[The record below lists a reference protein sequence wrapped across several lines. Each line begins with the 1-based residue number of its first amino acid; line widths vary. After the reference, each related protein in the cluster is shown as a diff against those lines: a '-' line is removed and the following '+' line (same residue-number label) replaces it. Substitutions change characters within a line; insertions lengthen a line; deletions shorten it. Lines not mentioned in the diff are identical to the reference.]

1 MSDMH
6 TTYYEFWQETA
17 SRIKDTLPEQEYNT
31 WFNRIAYLKSED
43 KKVLLAGAS
52 QFILDTVIARY
63 RDLIVNTLSELT
75 GEDIN
80 VEFVVV
86 SRSEIEQI
94 NKPEGTAKDKE
105 EKAEPV
111 QAQAKPKIS
120 SEKTLRMKEESNL
133 NPSYDFGTF
142 VIGDNSAFAYNA
154 SLAIAKNP
162 GVSYNPC
169 LIYGGVGLGKT
180 HLLNS
185 IGNYIINNTPELK
198 VMYVTAEMFTNE
210 FIESIGSQR
219 TQHFKNKF
227 RKVDVL
233 LIDDIHFLQGKD
245 STQEELF
252 HTFNNLYES
261 KKQMVFTC
269 DRPISELKNITD
281 RLSSRFERG
290 LNVDL
295 QPPNYETRMA
305 ILKKKLVER
314 GSSMSEE
321 ILNYI
326 ATNVCTNVRDLESSL
341 TKLIAYSE
349 LLSQEISFDKAK
361 ELLGI
366 LPSLAAN
373 ANQTLSIDT
382 IIKVVGEY
390 FNVSSFEI
398 KGKKKNKSLIQP
410 RQISMYLARD
420 ITEYSTTEI
429 GTEFG
434 GRDHTT
440 VMHAYDR
447 IESLMKGDEAFANT
461 ILKLKRELTN
471 VKKKIPVDKIE
482 KHCG

>member
-1 MSDMH
+1 MSD
-6 TTYYEFWQETA
+6 TNSNYYEFWQETIL
-17 SRIKDTLPEQEYNT
+17 RIQETLPVQEYST
-31 WFNRIAYLKSED
+31 WFNRIVYVGSED
-43 KKVLLAGAS
+43 KKVILAGAS

-63 RDLIVNTLSELT
+63 RDLLVNTLCELT
-75 GEDIN
+75 GEEIG
-80 VEFVVV
+80 VEFIVK
-86 SRSEIEQI
+86 SLSEIQEHKKADPSSI
-94 NKPEGTAKDKE
+94 IEPPKEAKAVQQPKQ
-105 EKAEPV
+105 KASQEV
-111 QAQAKPKIS
+111 TMKI
-120 SEKTLRMKEESNL
+120 KKDCNL
-133 NPSYDFGTF
+133 NYSYKFTNF
-142 VIGDNSAFAYNA
+142 VIGDNSTFAYNA

-180 HLLNS
+180 HLLSS
-185 IGNYIINNTPELK
+185 IGNHIIDNTPELK

-210 FIESIGSQR
+210 FIDSVGSNKMQS
-219 TQHFKNKF
+219 FKNKF

-245 STQEELF
+245 GTQEELF

-269 DRPISELKNITD
+269 DRPISELKNISD

-295 QPPNYETRMA
+295 QPPSYETRVA
-305 ILKKKLVER
+305 ILKSKTEQR

-321 ILNYI
+321 ILDYI

-341 TKLIAYSE
+341 TKLIAFSE
-349 LLSQEISFDKAK
+349 LLDQELTLDKTK
-361 ELLGI
+361 ELLGT

-373 ANQTLSIDT
+373 ANQSLSIDT

-440 VMHAYDR
+440 VMHSYDR
-447 IESLMKGDEAFANT
+447 IESLMKSDEAFTNT
-461 ILKLKRELTN
+461 VLKLKRDLMN
-471 VKKKIPVDKIE
+471 VKR
-482 KHCG
+482 

>member
-1 MSDMH
+1 MTDSKSN
-6 TTYYEFWQETA
+6 YFEFWQETA
-17 SRIKDTLPEQEYNT
+17 SRIKETLPEQEYTT
-31 WFNRIAYLKSED
+31 WFNRIVYIGSD
-43 KKVLLAGAS
+43 DRKVILAGAS
-52 QFILDTVIARY
+52 QFILDTVISRY

-75 GEDIN
+75 GE
-80 VEFVVV
+80 EV
-86 SRSEIEQI
+86 SVDFIVKSRVEIEERKKQD
-94 NKPEGTAKDKE
+94 PG
-105 EKAEPV
+105 EKAPRQEAPV
-111 QAQAKPKIS
+111 IQIPKQKIS
-120 SEKTLRMKEESNL
+120 VEKNLKMKTDCNL
-133 NPSYDFGTF
+133 NPSYEFSNF
-142 VIGDNSAFAYNA
+142 VIGDNSTFAYNA

-169 LIYGGVGLGKT
+169 LIYGGVGMGKT

-185 IGNYIINNTPELK
+185 IGNYIIDNTPELK

-210 FIESIGSQR
+210 FIESIGAQR
-219 TQHFKNKF
+219 TQGFKNKF

-305 ILKKKLVER
+305 ILKSKTKKR
-314 GSSMSEE
+314 ASAMSED

-326 ATNVCTNVRDLESSL
+326 AVNVCTNVRDLESSL

-349 LLSQEISFDKAK
+349 LLDQDLSLEKAK
-361 ELLGI
+361 ELLGT
-366 LPSLAAN
+366 LPSIAAN
-373 ANQTLSIDT
+373 GNQALSIDT

-410 RQISMYLARD
+410 RQIAMYLSRD
-420 ITEYSTTEI
+420 ITEFSTTEI

-440 VMHAYDR
+440 VMHAFAR
-447 IESLMKGDEAFANT
+447 IVSLMKGDEAFSNT
-461 ILKLKRELTN
+461 IQKLKRDLTN
-471 VKKKIPVDKIE
+471 SKK
-482 KHCG
+482 

>member
-1 MSDMH
+1 MTDSKSN
-6 TTYYEFWQETA
+6 YFEFWQETA
-17 SRIKDTLPEQEYNT
+17 SRIKETLPEQEYTT
-31 WFNRIAYLKSED
+31 WFNRIVYIGSD
-43 KKVLLAGAS
+43 DRKVILAGAS
-52 QFILDTVIARY
+52 QFILDTVISRY

-75 GEDIN
+75 GE
-80 VEFVVV
+80 EV
-86 SRSEIEQI
+86 SVDFIVKSRVEIEERKKQDPGEKPPKQEAPVIQI
-94 NKPEGTAKDKE
+94 PR
-105 EKAEPV
+105 
-111 QAQAKPKIS
+111 QKIS
-120 SEKTLRMKEESNL
+120 AEKNMRMKTDCNL
-133 NPSYDFGTF
+133 NPSYEFSNF
-142 VIGDNSAFAYNA
+142 VIGDNSTFAYNA

-169 LIYGGVGLGKT
+169 LIYGGVGMGKT

-185 IGNYIINNTPELK
+185 IGNYIVDNTPELK

-210 FIESIGSQR
+210 FIESIGAQK
-219 TQHFKNKF
+219 TQGFKNKF

-305 ILKKKLVER
+305 ILKSKTKKR
-314 GSSMSEE
+314 ASAMSED

-326 ATNVCTNVRDLESSL
+326 AVNVCTNVRDLESSL

-349 LLSQEISFDKAK
+349 LLDQDLSLEKAK
-361 ELLGI
+361 ELLGT
-366 LPSLAAN
+366 LPSIAAN
-373 ANQTLSIDT
+373 GNQALSIDT

-410 RQISMYLARD
+410 RQIAMYLSRD
-420 ITEYSTTEI
+420 ITEFSTTEI

-440 VMHAYDR
+440 VMHAFSR
-447 IESLMKGDEAFANT
+447 IESLMKSDESFSNT
-461 ILKLKRELTN
+461 IQKLKRDLTN
-471 VKKKIPVDKIE
+471 SKK
-482 KHCG
+482 

>member
-31 WFNRIAYLKSED
+31 WFNRIAYLKSEN

-111 QAQAKPKIS
+111 QVQAKPKIS

-461 ILKLKRELTN
+461 ILKLKRDLTN
-471 VKKKIPVDKIE
+471 IKK
-482 KHCG
+482 

>member
-1 MSDMH
+1 MSEAQNI
-6 TTYYEFWQETA
+6 YYEFWQETA
-17 SRIKDTLPEQEYNT
+17 SRIKETLPEQEYHT
-31 WFNRIAYLKSED
+31 WFNRIAYLRSD
-43 KKVLLAGAS
+43 SHKVVLAVAS

-63 RDLIVNTLSELT
+63 RDMIRNTMIELT
-75 GEDIN
+75 GEDIDI
-80 VEFVVV
+80 VFEVVA
-86 SRSEIEQI
+86 RSKIEQI
-94 NKPEGTAKDKE
+94 QQPSKENKETPKE
-105 EKAEPV
+105 TPIV
-111 QAQAKPKIS
+111 TIQPKPQVS
-120 SEKTLRMKEESNL
+120 EEKTLKMKKDCNL
-133 NPSYDFGTF
+133 NPSYEFHTF

-219 TQHFKNKF
+219 TQQFKNKF

-314 GSSMSEE
+314 GGSMSEE

-349 LLSQEISFDKAK
+349 LLGQEISFDKAR

-373 ANQTLSIDT
+373 SNQTLSIDT

-410 RQISMYLARD
+410 RQIAMFLARD

-440 VMHAYDR
+440 VMHAHDR
-447 IESLMKGDEAFANT
+447 IESLMKGDESFANT
-461 ILKLKRELTN
+461 IVKLKRDLTN
-471 VKKKIPVDKIE
+471 GKR
-482 KHCG
+482 

>member
-6 TTYYEFWQETA
+6 TTYFEFWQETA

-43 KKVLLAGAS
+43 KKVILAGAS

-63 RDLIVNTLSELT
+63 RDLIVNTLCELT

-80 VEFVVV
+80 VEFTVV
-86 SRSEIEQI
+86 SRTEIEQI
-94 NKPEGTAKDKE
+94 IKPQRNPKEKE
-105 EKAEPV
+105 EDPEPV
-111 QAQAKPKIS
+111 QIQAKSKIS
-120 SEKTLRMKEESNL
+120 NEKTLRMKEESNL
-133 NPSYDFGTF
+133 NPSYDFSTF

-305 ILKKKLVER
+305 ILKKKLGER

-349 LLSQEISFDKAK
+349 LLSQEISFEKAK

-410 RQISMYLARD
+410 RQIAMFLARD

-447 IESLMKGDEAFANT
+447 IESLMKGDESFSNT
-461 ILKLKRELTN
+461 ILKLKRDLTN
-471 VKKKIPVDKIE
+471 SKK
-482 KHCG
+482 

>member
-31 WFNRIAYLKSED
+31 WFNRIAYLKSEN

-111 QAQAKPKIS
+111 QVQAKPKIS

-314 GSSMSEE
+314 GSSISEE

-461 ILKLKRELTN
+461 ILKLKRDLTN
-471 VKKKIPVDKIE
+471 VKK
-482 KHCG
+482 

>member
-17 SRIKDTLPEQEYNT
+17 SRIKDTLPEQEFNT

-43 KKVLLAGAS
+43 KKVILAGAS

-80 VEFVVV
+80 VEFTVV

-94 NKPEGTAKDKE
+94 NKPEGTAKGKE
-105 EKAEPV
+105 EKQEPV
-111 QAQAKPKIS
+111 QIQAKPKIS
-120 SEKTLRMKEESNL
+120 NEKMLRMKEESNL
-133 NPSYDFGTF
+133 NPSYDFDNF
-142 VIGDNSAFAYNA
+142 VIGDNSTFAYNA

-162 GVSYNPC
+162 GSSYNPC

-185 IGNYIINNTPELK
+185 IGNYIINNTPEMK

-210 FIESIGSQR
+210 FIESIGSQK

-305 ILKKKLVER
+305 ILKKKLIER
-314 GSSMSEE
+314 GGSMSEE

-410 RQISMYLARD
+410 RQIAMFLSRD

-461 ILKLKRELTN
+461 VQKLKRDLTN
-471 VKKKIPVDKIE
+471 VKK
-482 KHCG
+482 

>member
-31 WFNRIAYLKSED
+31 WFNRIAYLKSEN

-111 QAQAKPKIS
+111 QVLAKPKIS

-169 LIYGGVGLGKT
+169 PIYGGVGLGKT

-461 ILKLKRELTN
+461 ILKLKRDLTN
-471 VKKKIPVDKIE
+471 VKK
-482 KHCG
+482 

>member
-1 MSDMH
+1 MSDMQ
-6 TTYYEFWQETA
+6 TTYYEFWQETS
-17 SRIKDTLPEQEYNT
+17 SRIKETLPEQEFST
-31 WFNRIAYLKSED
+31 WFSRIAYLKSEE
-43 KKVLLAGAS
+43 KKVVLAGAS
-52 QFILDTVIARY
+52 QFILDTVITRY
-63 RDLIVNTLSELT
+63 RDLIINTLSELT

-80 VEFVVV
+80 VDFVVV
-86 SRSEIEQI
+86 PRSQMEVI
-94 NKPEGTAKDKE
+94 NKPNSAVAAPQVEVEVKQPMPKARISDELALRNREG
-105 EKAEPV
+105 
-111 QAQAKPKIS
+111 
-120 SEKTLRMKEESNL
+120 SNL
-133 NPSYDFGTF
+133 NPSYEFGNF
-142 VIGDNSAFAYNA
+142 VIGDNSSFAYNA

-162 GVSYNPC
+162 GASYNPC

-185 IGNYIINNTPELK
+185 IGNYILEHTPELK
-198 VMYVTAEMFTNE
+198 VVYVTAEMFTNE
-210 FIESIGSQR
+210 FIESIGSQK

-261 KKQMVFTC
+261 RKQMVFTC

-305 ILKKKLVER
+305 ILKRKLEER
-314 GSSMSEE
+314 SSSMSEE

-326 ATNVCTNVRDLESSL
+326 ATNVCSNVRDLEAAL

-349 LLSQEISFDKAK
+349 LLSQEVSFDKAK
-361 ELLGI
+361 ELLGN
-366 LPSLAAN
+366 LPSMA
-373 ANQTLSIDT
+373 TGSGSSLSIDT

-410 RQISMYLARD
+410 RQIAMYLSRD

-447 IESLMKGDEAFANT
+447 IESLMKSDENFANT
-461 ILKLKRELTN
+461 IQKLKRELTSGR
-471 VKKKIPVDKIE
+471 K
-482 KHCG
+482 

>member
-1 MSDMH
+1 MSDGQH
-6 TTYYEFWQETA
+6 SYYEFWKETV
-17 SRIKDTLPEQEYNT
+17 SRIKQTLPEQEYNT
-31 WFNRIAYLKSED
+31 WFNRLTYLRSE
-43 KKVLLAGAS
+43 KGKVILGGAS
-52 QFILDTVIARY
+52 QFILDTVVSRY
-63 RDLIVNTLSELT
+63 RELLVNTLSELT
-75 GEDIN
+75 GEELTVQFEVASRDELEQGPEIDQD
-80 VEFVVV
+80 EREV
-86 SRSEIEQI
+86 SSRKSE
-94 NKPEGTAKDKE
+94 AK
-105 EKAEPV
+105 
-111 QAQAKPKIS
+111 QAISAQKNAKN
-120 SEKTLRMKEESNL
+120 RAESNL
-133 NPSYDFGTF
+133 NPSYDFSSF

-162 GVSYNPC
+162 GSSYNPC

-180 HLLNS
+180 HLLSS
-185 IGNYIINNTPELK
+185 IGNYILDNTPELK

-252 HTFNNLYES
+252 HTFNNLYDA

-305 ILKKKLVER
+305 ILKKKLFQKNA
-314 GSSMSEE
+314 SMSEE

-326 ATNVCTNVRDLESSL
+326 ATNVVTNVRDLESSL
-341 TKLIAYSE
+341 TKLVAYSE
-349 LLSQEISFDKAK
+349 LLDQEVSFEKAK
-361 ELLGI
+361 ELLGV
-366 LPSLAAN
+366 LPAHAAN
-373 ANQTLSIDT
+373 ASQTLSIDT
-382 IIKVVGEY
+382 IIKVVGQY
-390 FNVSSFEI
+390 FNISSFEI
-398 KGKKKNKSLIQP
+398 KGKKKNKSIVQP
-410 RQISMYLARD
+410 RQIAMYLARD
-420 ITEYSTTEI
+420 ITDFSTTEI

-440 VMHAYDR
+440 VMHSYDR
-447 IESLMKGDEAFANT
+447 VESMMKADEAFTNT
-461 ILKLKRELTN
+461 VLKLKRDLTTI
-471 VKKKIPVDKIE
+471 KS
-482 KHCG
+482 